1 MERMKLREM
10 CQHAHLTDGIS
21 SIQNLRRRAAW
32 QMIPEA
38 HAWTRQLPER
48 LNPSH
53 KSKRPAAGGRSRT
66 WRLIM
71 LRPYLSCTST
81 TSTTSHDLYDL
92 HIPLGHDLRYRKGG
106 TEGLWLVWRAGL
118 PPPIPRPSTPLPIWA
133 SEAVTA
139 SINHSRFY
147 SSGNVKAVVEAHV
160 PIVVFDR
167 SEGPVQEI

>member
-81 TSTTSHDLYDL
+81 TSTTSHDLPRPPTTSTSPWDTICATERVEEKGCGWSGEQDCL
-92 HIPLGHDLRYRKGG
+92 HQFLGPRFLYLFGQVKR
-106 TEGLWLVWRAGL
+106 LL
-118 PPPIPRPSTPLPIWA
+118 PPSTT
-133 SEAVTA
+133 VG
-139 SINHSRFY
+139 SIHPGTSRLSLKHMF
-147 SSGNVKAVVEAHV
+147 
-160 PIVVFDR
+160 R
-167 SEGPVQEI
+167 